1 MGKLYLVSTPIG
13 NLKDITLRA
22 TRILQ
27 EVDIIACEDTRRT
40 GILLKEVQPVDRSD
54 LRPLRPQLRLL
65 SYYEENEA
73 RRIPEIIQFLKEG
86 KNVALVSNA
95 GTPTI
100 SDPGF
105 KLVRECVNQGISVEA
120 VPGPSAVLAALVS
133 SGLPTDK
140 FLFLGYLPKKE
151 GKKKKL
157 LQALNNQQY
166 SLAKPDPALQDNFQS
181 ISNFKFQTSNSAVLP
196 FLTTFDSPKQHFLWG
211 KELASKIPQKL
222 RWAWIA
228 SGDMSHRLKEDGPYG
243 FHPSG
248 PKFDQKFIELL
259 KDKDISGILDLDS
272 RLVEEAGECG
282 LRSFC
287 MLLGAIEESQSAW
300 TPKILSYEGPF
311 GVGYLVARLV

>member
-166 SLAKPDPALQDNFQS
+166 SLAKPDPALQDNITIIFYESPYRLLSTLTDIKDVFGDIDIVICRELSKIHEEVRREKISES
-181 ISNFKFQTSNSAVLP
+181 ISHFSQTKPLGE
-196 FLTTFDSPKQHFLWG
+196 FT
-211 KELASKIPQKL
+211 
-222 RWAWIA
+222 
-228 SGDMSHRLKEDGPYG
+228 
-243 FHPSG
+243 
-248 PKFDQKFIELL
+248 
-259 KDKDISGILDLDS
+259 ILF
-272 RLVEEAGECG
+272 
-282 LRSFC
+282 RS
-287 MLLGAIEESQSAW
+287 I
-300 TPKILSYEGPF
+300 
-311 GVGYLVARLV
+311 